1 MSFERLPAPVRSVLV
16 TACVALTL
24 ASVPAFAQSD
34 AAPAPAAAP
43 APQATDVVVSVG
55 GEAITEADIGFAAE
69 DLAQDLGSV
78 PAERRR
84 AFLVAVLIDMK
95 LMAQAA
101 RAADLDQTELFKLR
115 AAYLEERA
123 LRRAYFV
130 DTVSRLVT
138 EEAVRTAYDEYVAGF
153 TPAEEVRARHIIVST
168 EEDAAAVKA
177 EIEAGKPFEIA
188 ALEYSQDGTA
198 QNGGDLGYFDR
209 ESDIVQPF
217 KDAAFALEIG
227 VLSDPVETQF
237 GWHIIRV
244 DDKRMSSPPSLD
256 EIGGQIQQQLMIEAI
271 GGQMAELKSGAEIA
285 FTDPALEAAVAAEN
299 EVAVEAGQ

>member
-1 MSFERLPAPVRSVLV
+1 MSFERLPAPVRSALAA
-16 TACVALTL
+16 ACVTLML

-43 APQATDVVVSVG
+43 APQPTDVVVSVG
-55 GEAITEADIGFAAE
+55 GEPITEADIGFAAE

-78 PAERRR
+78 PVERRR

-115 AAYLEERA
+115 ADYLEERA
-123 LRRAYFV
+123 LRRAYFI

-138 EEAVRTAYDEYVAGF
+138 EEAVQTAYDEFAASF
-153 TPAEEVRARHIIVST
+153 TPTEEVHARHIIVST

-188 ALEYSQDGTA
+188 ALEYSQDRTA
-198 QNGGDLGYFDR
+198 QSGGDLGYFDR
-209 ESDIVQPF
+209 TSDIAQPF
-217 KDAAFALEIG
+217 KDAAFSLEVG
-227 VLSDPVETQF
+227 VLSDPIETQF

-244 DDKRMSSPPSLD
+244 DDKRMSAPPSLN
-256 EIGGQIQQQLMIEAI
+256 EVGGQIQQQLMIDAI
-271 GGQMAELKSGAEIA
+271 GGEMAKIKQGADIA

-299 EVAVEAGQ
+299 EAVTEAQQ